1 VKHLFQSWQA
11 FSADCRAASH
21 ILLLADYDGT
31 LATIVGRPA
40 DAVLS
45 AGVRDRLSILAKK
58 PTYSMGVISGR
69 SIEELKAL
77 VGIKGIYYSGNHG
90 LEIEGPGFSFVR
102 PEAEAAR
109 PVIAGL
115 ARELAVALK
124 GIARVIIQD
133 KGFSL
138 SVHYRLVKPEEID
151 AVTSAVQRVTAP
163 HVNRGEI
170 RVYAMKKL
178 WEIRPPIDWDKGNAV
193 EVIARELKTIL
204 KQERL
209 LTIYLGDDTTDEDA
223 FRVVRPPDGW
233 SIFVGEKNQTSA
245 ADYFLNSTAEVEEFL
260 TRLSELK

>member
-1 VKHLFQSWQA
+1 MKHLFQSWQA
-11 FSADCRAASH
+11 FAADCRAVSH

-45 AGVRDRLSILAKK
+45 ASVRQKLKVLAQK
-58 PTYSMGVISGR
+58 TAFSVGVISGR
-69 SIEELKAL
+69 SIEELRSM

-90 LEIEGPGFSFVR
+90 LEIEGPGLSFIS
-102 PEAEAAR
+102 PGAEAVR

-115 ARELAVALK
+115 ACELAVALK
-124 GIARVIIQD
+124 GITGVIIQE
-133 KGFSL
+133 KGLSL
-138 SVHYRLVKPEEID
+138 SVHYRLAKPGDEDIVTKAVK
-151 AVTSAVQRVTAP
+151 RVIAP
-163 HVNRGEI
+163 HVDRGEI

-204 KQERL
+204 KQEKL

-223 FRVVRPPDGW
+223 FRVVRPPHGW
-233 SIFVGEKNQTSA
+233 SIFVGEENQASA
-245 ADYFLNSTAEVEEFL
+245 AEYFLNSTAEVEEFL

>member
-1 VKHLFQSWQA
+1 MKHLVQSWQA
-11 FSADCRAASH
+11 FAAACRAASH

-31 LATIVGRPA
+31 LATIVGHPA

-45 AGVRDRLSILAKK
+45 PRVRDRLSMLAKK
-58 PTYSMGVISGR
+58 PTYSVGVISGR
-69 SIEELKAL
+69 SIEELKAI
-77 VGIKGIYYSGNHG
+77 VDIKGIYYSGNHG
-90 LEIEGPGFSFVR
+90 LEIDGPGLSFVS
-102 PEAEAAR
+102 PGAEATR

-115 ARELAVALK
+115 ARELAVAMK
-124 GIARVIIQD
+124 GITGVIIQD

-138 SVHYRLVKPEEID
+138 SVHYRLVKPEDVD

-163 HVNRGEI
+163 HVDKGEI

-193 EVIARELKTIL
+193 EVIARELKTTL

-223 FRVVRPPDGW
+223 FRIVCPPDGW
-233 SIFVGEKNQTSA
+233 SIFVGEENRTSTA
-245 ADYFLNSTAEVEEFL
+245 EYFLNSTAEVEEFL
-260 TRLSELK
+260 ARLSELK